1 MLHMMDLP
9 TLVLIALAAALSLWA
24 LIDCVRTPADRVR
37 FVPKLLWL
45 LFLLNG
51 SLFAALVWAYVGKKP
66 IADTPKSPVQRT
78 SPSLTCG
85 SGGM

>member
-9 TLVLIALAAALSLWA
+9 TLVLIALVAAISLWA

-51 SLFAALVWAYVGKKP
+51 SFFAALVWVYFGKEST
-66 IADTPKSPVQRT
+66 ADTAKGPLQRT
-78 SPSLTCG
+78 EPFAQAR
-85 SGGM
+85 

>member
-9 TLVLIALAAALSLWA
+9 ALALIVLAAAVSLWP

-37 FVPKLLWL
+37 FVPKLLWV

-51 SLFAALVWAYVGKKP
+51 SLFAALVWFYFGKKP
-66 IADTPKSPVQRT
+66 TAGDGNGPVQPTGPFAPAR
-78 SPSLTCG
+78 
-85 SGGM
+85 